1 MQRKLFA
8 ILLVTLFLLCLPLGA
23 QDGTAT
29 PDLTGKW
36 NITWGDEDAA
46 TATIQLMSYRNP
58 EDRWSG
64 LSGTGT
70 FRDQNDECSTK
81 AVAYANSVCFTVA
94 CSRFT
99 IEMIGQVQPNATQ
112 IIGGYRGT
120 VSDGSG
126 KFTMVKNK
134 P

>member
-1 MQRKLFA
+1 MQRKIAVLFVL
-8 ILLVTLFLLCLPLGA
+8 IFLLCLPLGA
-23 QDGTAT
+23 QEDIIT
-29 PDLTGKW
+29 PNLTGLW
-36 NITWGDEDAA
+36 SITWGDNDAA
-46 TATIQLMSYRNP
+46 TATMQLVSYRNS

-64 LSGTGT
+64 LNGTGT